1 MFLNEGVFKMKK
13 LTLLILT
20 LSLGLAHT
28 SYSGIIK
35 SKEDNNTNAVE
46 VTIHSDVDI
55 YGVQFDLDYDQAL
68 LSLNEGQITSLVSA
82 ADVYSKVIEP
92 GKARVIM
99 FSMQGDKITS
109 SSDDISS
116 IINIAFDTTDGMSNS
131 NISISNLIL
140 AGANGVS
147 VDCEK
152 ESSFDIDFMPG
163 ETSLGKNYPNPF
175 NPSTTIPFDI
185 TQAGNVTV
193 KVYDMSGSL
202 VKTLAADYKEAG
214 SYNVIWNGL
223 NNDGQKVASGQY
235 IYKMSAPNFT
245 DTKQMTFIK

>member
-1 MFLNEGVFKMKK
+1 MKK

-20 LSLGLAHT
+20 LSLGFSHT

-35 SKEDNNTNAVE
+35 SKDSNNLNSVE

-55 YGVQFDLDYDQAL
+55 YGVQFDLDYDQSL
-68 LSLNEGQITSLVSA
+68 LSLNEDQITSLVNA

-99 FSMQGDKITS
+99 FSMQGDKLMG
-109 SSDDISS
+109 SSDDVSS
-116 IINIAFDTTDGMSNS
+116 IINIAFETTEGMSNA

-152 ESSFDIDFMPG
+152 EASFDIDFMPG

-202 VKTLAADYKEAG
+202 VKTLTADYKEAG